1 MVRVSK
7 IRLACAD
14 RCIVSV
20 ISHGFGFLAYSWPT
34 SDELQKIIF
43 PTVVLTEFVGEWINC
58 DRLLSG
64 QLMVDYVVVE
74 FGEMLLDTQE
84 LFQLV

>member
-1 MVRVSK
+1 MILFVVALS
-7 IRLACAD
+7 
-14 RCIVSV
+14 IVV
-20 ISHGFGFLAYSWPT
+20 FLGIGFLADSWPT
-34 SDELQKIIF
+34 SDKLQKITFSAVI
-43 PTVVLTEFVGEWINC
+43 LAEFVGEWINC

-74 FGEMLLDTQE
+74 LWEMLLDTQE